1 LKGRSL
7 YDAVLYPEIET
18 QAIHA
23 RFIGSFADRRSIG
36 ERPHVS
42 GGMEMLSDHWAIIHE
57 FTWNDSMITE
67 SSADSC
73 VREKLNLDNGLQ
85 HMLKAGQHEGI
96 GRITR

>member
-1 LKGRSL
+1 
-7 YDAVLYPEIET
+7 
-18 QAIHA
+18 
-23 RFIGSFADRRSIG
+23 
-36 ERPHVS
+36 
-42 GGMEMLSDHWAIIHE
+42 
-57 FTWNDSMITE
+57 MITE